1 MLGRHIASRDY
12 RELDRPARVQADESD
27 RAAAMSTELRGSP
40 ARERGSDRSAI
51 ADYREMTDVELVA
64 AVESD
69 LEAFGELIRRH
80 QDFVYGAA
88 LRVVRNPVLAQDVAQ
103 DAFVRAYKALP
114 DFRGQAAV
122 RSWLYRIAT
131 NLALNAVQRRREY
144 PAEELPETITSSGPE
159 REIVGEAMAAS
170 LRAAIEELPDDL
182 KRPLVLR
189 EYESLSY
196 QEIADTLDLPL
207 NTVRTRILR
216 ARRALRTAMEQWK

>member
-1 MLGRHIASRDY
+1 
-12 RELDRPARVQADESD
+12 
-27 RAAAMSTELRGSP
+27 MSTELRGSP
-40 ARERGSDRSAI
+40 AGGPGSHRSDFF
-51 ADYREMTDVELVA
+51 DYREMTDAELVA
-64 AVESD
+64 AVEFD

-131 NLALNAVQRRREY
+131 NLALNAVQRRKEY
-144 PAEELPETITSSGPE
+144 PAGELPETAAPSGPE
-159 REIVGEAMAAS
+159 RETVSEAMAAHM
-170 LRAAIEELPDDL
+170 RAAIEELPEDL
-182 KRPLVLR
+182 KVPLVLR
-189 EYESLSY
+189 EYGSLSY
-196 QEIADTLDLPL
+196 LEISEELDLPL

-216 ARRALRTAMEQWK
+216 ARRALRPAMEEWQ

>member
-1 MLGRHIASRDY
+1 
-12 RELDRPARVQADESD
+12 
-27 RAAAMSTELRGSP
+27 MSAEVRGSP
-40 ARERGSDRSAI
+40 VQGRGSHRSDV
-51 ADYREMTDVELVA
+51 ADFREMTDVELVA
-64 AVESD
+64 AVDSD

-103 DAFVRAYKALP
+103 EAFIRAYKALP

-144 PAEELPETITSSGPE
+144 PAEELPESVTSSGPE
-159 REIVGEAMAAS
+159 REIMRGAMAAH

-182 KRPLVLR
+182 RHPLVLR

-196 QEIADTLDLPL
+196 QEISDELELPL

-216 ARRALRTAMEQWK
+216 ARRALRGAMEEWK